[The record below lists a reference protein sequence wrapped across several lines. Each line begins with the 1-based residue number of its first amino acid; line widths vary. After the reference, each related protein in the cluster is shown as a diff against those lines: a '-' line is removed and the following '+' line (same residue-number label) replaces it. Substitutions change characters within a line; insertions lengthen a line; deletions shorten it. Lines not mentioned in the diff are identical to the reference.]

1 MNNLIKTEGL
11 NKEIIGTLKK
21 IELAKLE
28 SLLFEAQPTEYIDSM
43 IEAVAEAM
51 ENLSNVKRDEEVK
64 AVASNK
70 NTKKNAPKAPKA
82 NKEGDKKEEVKKE
95 APKANKDDKK
105 KENKKKEAPKAS
117 EAPTEAPK
125 APKDKKDDKPKE
137 EPKIDF
143 SKFNGYDLERIYRS
157 NFNSLSKEDKKI
169 HTAINKEYELLKKGQ
184 KLQISVLDDPQGE
197 YAVANCLVVYRDAV
211 SAIAV
216 DVETYSKYE
225 INRIKWAMKR
235 DFKHTITENGNV
247 NTMELVITP
256 IK

>member
-21 IELAKLE
+21 LELAKLE
-28 SLLFEAQPTEYIDSM
+28 SLLFEAQPTDYIDNM
-43 IEAVAEAM
+43 IELVAEAM
-51 ENLSNVKRDEEVK
+51 ENLKNVKRDEEIK
-64 AVASNK
+64 SVASEK
-70 NTKKNAPKAPKA
+70 NTKKKGAPKAQ
-82 NKEGDKKEEVKKE
+82 KEVKEVKKE
-95 APKANKDDKK
+95 APKAQK
-105 KENKKKEAPKAS
+105 
-117 EAPTEAPK
+117 EAPK
-125 APKDKKDDKPKE
+125 APKDTKKDKAPKAPTE
-137 EPKIDF
+137 APKDDKIDF
-143 SKFNGYDLERIYRS
+143 SKYNGYDLERIWKS
-157 NFNSLSKEDKKI
+157 NFNALSKEDKKI
-169 HTAINKEYELLKKGQ
+169 HTAINKEYEQLKKGQ
-184 KLQISVLDDPQGE
+184 KLQISVLDDLQGE
-197 YAVANCLVVYRDAV
+197 YAVANCLVVYRDAL

>member
-21 IELAKLE
+21 LELAKLE
-28 SLLFEAQPTEYIDSM
+28 SLLFEAQPTDYIDNM
-43 IEAVAEAM
+43 IELVAEAM
-51 ENLSNVKRDEEVK
+51 ENLKNVKRDEEIK
-64 AVASNK
+64 SVASEK
-70 NTKKNAPKAPKA
+70 NTKKKGAPKAQ
-82 NKEGDKKEEVKKE
+82 KEVKEVKEVKKE
-95 APKANKDDKK
+95 APKAQK
-105 KENKKKEAPKAS
+105 
-117 EAPTEAPK
+117 EAPK
-125 APKDKKDDKPKE
+125 APKDTKKDKAPTEAPKDD
-137 EPKIDF
+137 KIDF
-143 SKFNGYDLERIYRS
+143 SKYNGYDLERIWKS
-157 NFNSLSKEDKKI
+157 NFNALSKEDKKI

-184 KLQISVLDDPQGE
+184 KLQISVLDDLQGE
-197 YAVANCLVVYRDAV
+197 YAVANCLVVYRDAL